1 MEFFCEF
8 LWFFRAADMH
18 SELRRFLAPNAINLV
33 V

>member
-8 LWFFRAADMH
+8 QWVFRAADMH
-18 SELRRFLAPNAINLV
+18 SELRLPLAPNAINLV